1 MGDGCKITSLAKL
14 SSYER
19 GKHADVLLFIM
30 LVSLRDERRVSTAAE
45 VFVHFN

>member
-1 MGDGCKITSLAKL
+1 MGDGCKITSLVKL